1 MRDRVAAR
9 VHRTH
14 RLSLRAVCCCLVL
27 SGLCS
32 GALALVGA

>member
-9 VHRTH
+9 VHQTH

-27 SGLCS
+27 SSLCS
-32 GALALVGA
+32 GLLVLVGH